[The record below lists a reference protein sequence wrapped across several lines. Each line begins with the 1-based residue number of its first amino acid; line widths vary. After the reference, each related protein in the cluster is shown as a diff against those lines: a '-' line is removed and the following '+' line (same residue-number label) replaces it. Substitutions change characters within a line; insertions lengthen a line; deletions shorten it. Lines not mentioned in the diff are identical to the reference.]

1 MQDNAVV
8 LLTRSGEESATI
20 PAPRSGRFGNETPH
34 PTLRR
39 SVSKPTGD
47 CSANYSHEAYITAI
61 RRSDDINNIESEGR
75 YCFAAVVMPRRTDA
89 INSIESEGRY
99 RVRSARSRQI
109 ADNRN
114 ICARPRIDA
123 TPSDKP
129 FTTRGH
135 SRCAVSSC
143 RLIPHPVHT
152 APHGR
157 QAIEPH
163 SARSFHAR
171 HTVQAATIP
180 THRHTFNL

>member
-1 MQDNAVV
+1 M
-8 LLTRSGEESATI
+8 
-20 PAPRSGRFGNETPH
+20 APHHTT
-34 PTLRR
+34 TLRHA
-39 SVSKPTGD
+39 PL
-47 CSANYSHEAYITAI
+47 AAI
-61 RRSDDINNIESEGR
+61 RTPEGTIEPCGTTSIDSGTIRGGR
-75 YCFAAVVMPRRTDA
+75 TQCRTTDLHRIGSLNRIEIERQSRFAVAVMPRRTDA
-89 INSIESEGRY
+89 INNIESEGRY

-109 ADNRN
+109 AGNRN
-114 ICARPRIDA
+114 ICAHTRIDA

-143 RLIPHPVHT
+143 RLIPHPVRT

-171 HTVQAATIP
+171 HTVQAATVP